1 VDLRRLVV
9 PTLLVLLMSGCGT
22 ETTSHPTT
30 DRASLPEPT
39 HPAST
44 DSGQPGRHRSLTLLP
59 PGCSPGQ
66 LRLGPATPD
75 GGGGEDFQVWS
86 VHLVHGPPCTVWGT
100 PTLRFLDAHGAVL
113 PFAVTDRW
121 RHAHRGP
128 VLVDARHS
136 PNFPVEKFR
145 CDTVRNPPV
154 VASVVATL
162 PLGAGTLTGTVPR
175 AAARL
180 QFCPRQDGDQR
191 IHVGSIG
198 TWQTTGAPLPHQVA
212 VSMHSRFAP
221 LGLPTWGRAD
231 VDGDGRPNLV
241 VVRPSGQ
248 VDVTL
253 GRHVVH
259 ARVAGR
265 PTDRLQGFTD
275 LTGDGRPE
283 ILVASTALGC
293 GAGYRWCASRAAV
306 LTVRDGRLRVLHFPE
321 PALSWDDGQG
331 DLYAGLVCGA
341 HGPAELQLLMTGG
354 QGYRLTR
361 TRYQVSGLRAHAVDS
376 TTVHGT
382 AADSRLAGLITT
394 RCPGLDRWGWAQE
407 RGPLG

>member
-59 PGCSPGQ
+59 PGCSPVQ

-145 CDTVRNPPV
+145 CDTVRNPVTDTRTSCSARAPR
-154 VASVVATL
+154 
-162 PLGAGTLTGTVPR
+162 GAGPGTGHAPR
-175 AAARL
+175 AW
-180 QFCPRQDGDQR
+180 
-191 IHVGSIG
+191 S
-198 TWQTTGAPLPHQVA
+198 
-212 VSMHSRFAP
+212 S
-221 LGLPTWGRAD
+221 
-231 VDGDGRPNLV
+231 
-241 VVRPSGQ
+241 
-248 VDVTL
+248 
-253 GRHVVH
+253 
-259 ARVAGR
+259 
-265 PTDRLQGFTD
+265 
-275 LTGDGRPE
+275 
-283 ILVASTALGC
+283 
-293 GAGYRWCASRAAV
+293 
-306 LTVRDGRLRVLHFPE
+306 
-321 PALSWDDGQG
+321 
-331 DLYAGLVCGA
+331 
-341 HGPAELQLLMTGG
+341 
-354 QGYRLTR
+354 
-361 TRYQVSGLRAHAVDS
+361 
-376 TTVHGT
+376 
-382 AADSRLAGLITT
+382 
-394 RCPGLDRWGWAQE
+394 
-407 RGPLG
+407 